1 MPKKRRRKRAVEQK
15 KVARPRPTAPPV
27 PPVSEAPAGNAA
39 ASSVD
44 ERPAS
49 ATQAVT
55 NSPFRRPDRP
65 TGPRTVG
72 ASPTLSVAPTQGRV
86 EPRRSPVRAR
96 PRVADVEADVEV
108 ETRHRWAGGVLA
120 SAEPQGLVATYSF
133 DTSGWEAEGP
143 VAIGFVG
150 TRLDGSAQS
159 GDRFERIERLDGLGP
174 LTGKVSIS
182 TRVQGVA
189 AGQWRV
195 VAGPVENPVGH
206 LLPRKA
212 IMTETQ
218 FAMLAQG
225 PGVRLLAWP
234 ILVGLG
240 AVVAVLT
247 QAILLAQTGLPVA
260 PVVAV
265 SLLGCVLGFFGG
277 KAWYLAVNRRHPREF
292 LASGA
297 CIQGFLLVALA
308 VLAAGTAM
316 LDVSAGRVL
325 DATAPGIFFGL
336 AVGRPGCFLSG
347 CCAGRPTTSRW
358 GLWSSDRRLAIRRLP
373 AQLYE
378 AALASTIA
386 GATLLLV
393 LAVPAPFPGAV
404 FMGGIAAYTFGRQ
417 ILFRMR
423 SQSHTRLGRIVVQ
436 AMCGVILLGLLVAYV
451 T

>member
-1 MPKKRRRKRAVEQK
+1 
-15 KVARPRPTAPPV
+15 
-27 PPVSEAPAGNAA
+27 
-39 ASSVD
+39 
-44 ERPAS
+44 
-49 ATQAVT
+49 
-55 NSPFRRPDRP
+55 
-65 TGPRTVG
+65 
-72 ASPTLSVAPTQGRV
+72 
-86 EPRRSPVRAR
+86 
-96 PRVADVEADVEV
+96 VEV
-108 ETRHRWAGGVLA
+108 ETRPRWASGALA

-133 DTSGWEAEGP
+133 DTSGWDAEGP
-143 VAIGFVG
+143 IAIGFAG
-150 TRLDGSAQS
+150 TRLDGSAQSGDRLDGSAQS
-159 GDRFERIERLDGLGP
+159 GDRFERIERLNGLGP

-195 VAGPVENPVGH
+195 VAGPVDNPADH
-206 LLPRKA
+206 PLPRKA

-218 FAMLAQG
+218 FAILAQG

-260 PVVAV
+260 SVAAV
-265 SLLGCVLGFFGG
+265 SLLGCVLGLFGG

-297 CIQGFLLVALA
+297 CIQGFLLVALG

-316 LDVSAGRVL
+316 LDVSAGGVL
-325 DATAPGIFFGL
+325 DATAPGIFFGM

-347 CCAGRPTTSRW
+347 CCAGRPTISRW

-378 AALASTIA
+378 AALALTIA

-393 LAVPAPFPGAV
+393 LAAPAPFPGAV
-404 FMGGIAAYTFGRQ
+404 FVGGIAAYTFGRQ
-417 ILFRMR
+417 ILFRLR

-436 AMCGVILLGLLVAYV
+436 ALCGAVLLGLLVAYV
-451 T
+451 TT